1 MQIVIFGATG
11 MLGTQLVKQALYNGH
26 NVKAFGR
33 NVFTADLP
41 KNDQLEL
48 VQGALFDQ
56 KQVYDAIIGT
66 DAVICSLGGD
76 KSGSDMTR
84 SLGIKNIIVQMQ
96 KAHVP
101 RIIAVGEI
109 SLLNADKDT
118 LIMDL
123 PDFPD
128 KLLPISREHLKA
140 HQYLK
145 ASLLDWTMV
154 CPPEI
159 IDSDPTGNFITSS
172 DYAPIPDSN
181 NISAGDLALFMLSEL
196 NKNEFIK
203 HKVGICNYNESYSPI
218 TLI

>member
-1 MQIVIFGATG
+1 MTYIVTGAAG
-11 MLGTQLVKQALYNGH
+11 FIGANII
-26 NVKAFGR
+26 
-33 NVFTADLP
+33 
-41 KNDQLEL
+41 
-48 VQGALFDQ
+48 QGLNA
-56 KQVYDAIIGT
+56 
-66 DAVICSLGGD
+66 
-76 KSGSDMTR
+76 R
-84 SLGIKNIIVQMQ
+84 GIKNIIAQMQ
-96 KAHVP
+96 KALVP

-128 KLLPISREHLKA
+128 KFLPISREHLKA
-140 HQYLK
+140 YQYLK

-159 IDSDPTGNFITSS
+159 IDSDPTGDFITSS
-172 DYAPIPDSN
+172 DYAPIPNSN
-181 NISAGDLALFMLSEL
+181 KISAGDLALFMLSEL

-203 HKVGICNYNESYSPI
+203 QKVGICNYNEPYSPI

>member
-84 SLGIKNIIVQMQ
+84 SLGIKNIILQMQ

-101 RIIAVGEI
+101 RIIAVVEI

-128 KLLPISREHLKA
+128 KFLPISREHLKA
-140 HQYLK
+140 YQYLK

-159 IDSDPTGNFITSS
+159 IDSDPTGDFITSS

-181 NISAGDLALFMLSEL
+181 KISAGDLALFMLSEL

-203 HKVGICNYNESYSPI
+203 HKVGICNYNEPYSPI

>member
-84 SLGIKNIIVQMQ
+84 SLGIKNIIAQMQ

-128 KLLPISREHLKA
+128 KYLPISREHLKA
-140 HQYLK
+140 YQYLK

-159 IDSDPTGNFITSS
+159 IDSDPTGDFTTSS
-172 DYAPIPDSN
+172 EYAPIPDSN
-181 NISAGDLALFMLSEL
+181 KISAGDLALFMLSEL

-203 HKVGICNYNESYSPI
+203 HKVGICNYNEPYSPI

>member
-11 MLGTQLVKQALYNGH
+11 MVGTQLVKQALYNGH
-26 NVKAFGR
+26 NVRAFGR

-48 VQGALFDQ
+48 IQGALFDQ
-56 KQVYDAIIGT
+56 QQVYDAIIGT

-76 KSGSDMTR
+76 STGSDMTR
-84 SLGIKNIIVQMQ
+84 SLGVKNIITQMQ
-96 KAHVP
+96 KAHVT
-101 RIIAVGEI
+101 RIVAVGEI

-118 LIMDL
+118 LIMDQ
-123 PDFPD
+123 PKFPA
-128 KLLPISREHLKA
+128 KFLPISREHLKA
-140 HQYLK
+140 YQYLK

-159 IDSDPTGNFITSS
+159 IDSEPTGNYITSI
-172 DYAPIPDSN
+172 DYAPIPDYN
-181 NISAGDLALFMLSEL
+181 NISSADLALFMLSEL

-203 HKVGICNYNESYSPI
+203 HKVGICN
-218 TLI
+218 

>member
-84 SLGIKNIIVQMQ
+84 SLGIKNIIAQMQ
-96 KAHVP
+96 KAHAQ

-128 KLLPISREHLKA
+128 KLLPIIREHLKA
-140 HQYLK
+140 YQYLK

-181 NISAGDLALFMLSEL
+181 KIIAGDLALFMMSEL

>member
-11 MLGTQLVKQALYNGH
+11 MVGTQLVKQALYNGH

-33 NVFTADLP
+33 NVFTEDLP
-41 KNDQLEL
+41 KNDQIQLI
-48 VQGALFDQ
+48 QGALFDQ

-66 DAVICSLGGD
+66 EAVICSLGGD
-76 KSGSDMTR
+76 TSGSDMTR
-84 SLGIKNIIVQMQ
+84 SLGVKNIIAQMQ

-128 KLLPISREHLKA
+128 KFLPISREHLKA
-140 HQYLK
+140 YQYLK

-172 DYAPIPDSN
+172 DYAPIPNSN
-181 NISAGDLALFMLSEL
+181 KISAGDLALFMLSEL

-203 HKVGICNYNESYSPI
+203 QKVGICNYNEPYSPI

>member
-84 SLGIKNIIVQMQ
+84 SLGIKNIIAQMQ
-96 KAHVP
+96 KAHAQ

-140 HQYLK
+140 YQYLK

-159 IDSDPTGNFITSS
+159 IDSDPTGDFITSS

-181 NISAGDLALFMLSEL
+181 KISAGDLALFMLSEL

-203 HKVGICNYNESYSPI
+203 HKVGICNYNEPYSPI

>member
-11 MLGTQLVKQALYNGH
+11 MVGTQLIKQALYNGH
-26 NVKAFGR
+26 NVRAFGR

-48 VQGALFDQ
+48 IQGALFDQ
-56 KQVYDAIIGT
+56 QQVYDAIRGT

-76 KSGSDMTR
+76 STGSDITR
-84 SLGIKNIIVQMQ
+84 SLGIKNIITQMQ
-96 KAHVP
+96 KADVP
-101 RIIAVGEI
+101 RIVALGEMSI
-109 SLLNADKDT
+109 LNADNDT
-118 LIMDL
+118 LIMDQ
-123 PDFPD
+123 PNFPA

-140 HQYLK
+140 YQYLK
-145 ASLLDWTMV
+145 ASLLNWTMV

-159 IDSDPTGNFITSS
+159 IDSEATGNFITSF

-181 NISAGDLALFMLSEL
+181 NISSADLALFMLSEL

-203 HKVGICNYNESYSPI
+203 QRVGICS
-218 TLI
+218 

>member
-11 MLGTQLVKQALYNGH
+11 MVGIQLVKQALYNGH

-41 KNDQLEL
+41 KNDQIEL
-48 VQGALFDQ
+48 IQGALFDQ
-56 KQVYDAIIGT
+56 EQVFKAIIGT

-76 KSGSDMTR
+76 ISGSDMTR
-84 SLGIKNIIVQMQ
+84 SLGIKNIIAQMQ
-96 KAHVP
+96 KANVQ
-101 RIIAVGEI
+101 RIIAIGEI
-109 SLLNADKDT
+109 SILNADEDT

-123 PDFPD
+123 PNFAD
-128 KLLPISREHLKA
+128 KFLPISREHLKA
-140 HQYLK
+140 YQYLK

-159 IDSDPTGNFITSS
+159 IDLEPTGDFITCS
-172 DYAPIPDSN
+172 DYVPIPDSN
-181 NISAGDLALFMLSEL
+181 KIIAADLALFMLNEL

-203 HKVGICNYNESYSPI
+203 HKVGICNYKESHSPI

>member
-84 SLGIKNIIVQMQ
+84 SLGIKNIILQMQ

-128 KLLPISREHLKA
+128 KFLPISREHLKA
-140 HQYLK
+140 YQYLK

-159 IDSDPTGNFITSS
+159 IDSDPTGDFITSS

-181 NISAGDLALFMLSEL
+181 KISAGDLALFMLSEL
-196 NKNEFIK
+196 NKNEFLK
-203 HKVGICNYNESYSPI
+203 HKVGICNFNEPYSPI